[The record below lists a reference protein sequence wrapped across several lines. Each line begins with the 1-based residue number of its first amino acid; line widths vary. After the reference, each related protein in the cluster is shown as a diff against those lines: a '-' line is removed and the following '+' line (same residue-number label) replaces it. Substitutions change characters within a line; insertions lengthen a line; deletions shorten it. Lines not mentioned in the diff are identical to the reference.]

1 MAFEGQ
7 RWGLTYS
14 KFHKTVMAFG
24 MLKCVKFCEMDP
36 GMIMN
41 KEKTNKGTII
51 SGGPLNRGQ
60 GIAQNIYMQLDKY
73 KVCY

>member
-41 KEKTNKGTII
+41 NGLLQAPGRTCMYLG
-51 SGGPLNRGQ
+51 GQ
-60 GIAQNIYMQLDKY
+60 G
-73 KVCY
+73 VGRCPWGGV